1 MGGNLHIQKILDIM
15 KKTYI
20 APALDV
26 QLIQLEGLV
35 ALSKFDGEPA
45 TGDDALVK
53 ENCGEDIWGTSS
65 KSSNVWDDNWS
76 E

>member
-1 MGGNLHIQKILDIM
+1 M

-35 ALSKFDGEPA
+35 ALSYGGKADDSDG
-45 TGDDALVK
+45 LVK
-53 ENCGEDIWGTSS
+53 ERHDEDIWGTSS